1 MVNLAMR
8 ISLSVLLLISF
19 RLAEARLGGNEHDES
34 TFIEGGIE
42 ASLDLERELKHGH
55 RFSKPRK
62 DLVRVMVGFKDNKG
76 LEEVRATAATR
87 MQNMKNLKIS
97 TVLVTRENL
106 KLLQRNPYIE

>member
-1 MVNLAMR
+1 MVNLAMC
-8 ISLSVLLLISF
+8 IALSILLVLF
-19 RLAEARLGGNEHDES
+19 RLAEARLGENGQDES
-34 TFIEGGIE
+34 TFTEVNETG
-42 ASLDLERELKHGH
+42 LDLERELKHGH

-87 MQNMKNLKIS
+87 VQNMKNLKIS